1 MRSNAPSPKTG
12 SGEARRGSWKLI
24 ALLQLCV
31 FLFSLSSVVQKIAA
45 RHPLFSWNW
54 ILLYGLSV
62 GIIGVYAIAWQ
73 QFLKRLP
80 LTTAYANR
88 SMTMLW
94 GMVWGALLFH
104 ETISWNMIL
113 GVAVIAVGIYFVV
126 TGDAE

>member
-1 MRSNAPSPKTG
+1 MNRNSDRP
-12 SGEARRGSWKLI
+12 ARTDWKLV

-31 FLFSLSSVVQKIAA
+31 LLFSLSSVVQKLAG

-62 GIIGVYAIAWQ
+62 GIIGVYALAWQ
-73 QFLKRLP
+73 QFLKRMP

-94 GMVWGALLFH
+94 GMVWGALLFK

-113 GVAVIAVGIYFVV
+113 GVVVIAIGIYFVV

>member
-113 GVAVIAVGIYFVV
+113 GVAVIAAGIYFVV

>member
-1 MRSNAPSPKTG
+1 M
-12 SGEARRGSWKLI
+12 
-24 ALLQLCV
+24 
-31 FLFSLSSVVQKIAA
+31 QKIAA

-54 ILLYGLSV
+54 ILLYGLSI

>member
-1 MRSNAPSPKTG
+1 MASNGAPGTAGSNAP
-12 SGEARRGSWKLI
+12 ARADWRLI

-31 FLFSLSSVVQKIAA
+31 LLFSLSSVVQKIAA
-45 RHPLFSWNW
+45 RHPIFSWNW

-62 GIIGVYAIAWQ
+62 CIIGAYAIAWQ
-73 QFLKRLP
+73 QFLKRMP

-94 GMVWGALLFH
+94 GMIWGALLFH